1 MHELSI
7 AMGIVNIA
15 EKACKDANKSSVT
28 RIGLEIGKLSGIEI
42 SALNFVWPAAV
53 ERSVLERA
61 EKEIEVIDGEA
72 TCLECGTSY
81 RVQNHYDA
89 CPSCG
94 SYFKDIRKGNE
105 LKVKYIEAIN

>member
-15 EKACKDANKSSVT
+15 DKACKDAKKSTVT
-28 RIGLEIGKLSGIEI
+28 KIGLEIGRLSGVEI
-42 SALNFVWPAAV
+42 DALNFVWPAAV
-53 ERSVLERA
+53 ERSVLAKA
-61 EKEIEVIDGEA
+61 EKEIDIIDAEA
-72 TCLECGTSY
+72 NCLECGTSFK
-81 RVQNHYDA
+81 VENHYDA

-94 SYFKDIRKGNE
+94 SYFKDIKKGNE

>member
-15 EKACKDANKSSVT
+15 DEACKKANKSRVT
-28 RIGLEIGKLSGIEI
+28 KICLEIGMMSGVEI
-42 SALNFVWPAAV
+42 DALNFVWPAAV
-53 ERSVLERA
+53 ERSVLAQA
-61 EKEIEVIDGEA
+61 EKEIEIIDAEA
-72 TCLECGTSY
+72 ACLECSTCFA
-81 RVQNHYDA
+81 VKKHYDA

-94 SYFKDIRKGNE
+94 SYFKDIKRGNE

>member
-15 EKACKDANKSSVT
+15 DAACKKANKSSVSK
-28 RIGLEIGKLSGIEI
+28 ICLEIGRLSGVEI
-42 SALNFVWPAAV
+42 DALNFVWPAAV
-53 ERSVLERA
+53 ERSVLSNA
-61 EKEIEVIDGEA
+61 EKEIEIIEGEA
-72 TCLECGTSY
+72 LCLECSDTF
-81 RVQNHYDA
+81 QITNHYDA

-94 SYFKDIRKGNE
+94 SYFKDIQKGGE